1 MAVRRHF
8 KLSPLSSP
16 QDVIGETYDIEKDEK
31 KEDVTEK
38 SCYMPGFVS
47 TDDTNDGIT
56 EPQNALALRLM
67 LYTTIL
73 RFTWSVDL
81 NQVNKSINNLINQST
96 YV

>member
-31 KEDVTEK
+31 EEDVTEK

-47 TDDTNDGIT
+47 TDGTSDGIT
-56 EPQNALALRLM
+56 ELQNALALRLT
-67 LYTTIL
+67 LHTTIL
-73 RFTWSVDL
+73 RFPWSVDL
-81 NQVNKSINNLINQST
+81 NQLNQSMS
-96 YV
+96 